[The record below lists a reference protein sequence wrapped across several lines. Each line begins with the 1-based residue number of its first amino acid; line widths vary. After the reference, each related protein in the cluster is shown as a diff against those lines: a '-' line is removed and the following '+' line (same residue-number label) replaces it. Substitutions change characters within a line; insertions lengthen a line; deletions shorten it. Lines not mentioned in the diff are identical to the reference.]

1 LVLKRE
7 EDAELERL
15 PQPNFRLDDY
25 LDDTDLEPL
34 LPQLGVDAG
43 FVPGDFVVERNL
55 DTVIGLISRSSQRD
69 TDKREDWRRVTEE
82 QGKVFVDLGSDN
94 E

>member
-1 LVLKRE
+1 VVKME

-15 PQPNFRLDDY
+15 PQPNFRPNDY
-25 LDDTDLEPL
+25 LDDADLEPL
-34 LPQLGVDAG
+34 LQLGVDAG
-43 FVPGDFVVERNL
+43 FVPGDFVEERNL
-55 DTVIGLISRSSQRD
+55 DTVVGLISRSSQRD
-69 TDKREDWRRVTEE
+69 ADKAEEWRRVTEE